1 MRLHREEYDSPSA
14 RASST
19 DGDGTASHSDG
30 DIHALE
36 NNAQQAE
43 EKRAADRARRFSA
56 VAALNGASVALADGR
71 SGRGG
76 HGDGG
81 GCRRFLGRSGRT
93 PGCGDSKNRHERS
106 CEGNGEVFSEHGWMD
121 GWLVW

>member
-1 MRLHREEYDSPSA
+1 MGEGSDTDKRLHREDYDSPSA
-14 RASST
+14 GASST
-19 DGDGTASHSDG
+19 DGDRTASHSDG
-30 DIHALE
+30 DIHAVE
-36 NNAQQAE
+36 NDSQQAE

-76 HGDGG
+76 HGDG
-81 GCRRFLGRSGRT
+81 RRRRRDRCSGSS

-106 CEGNGEVFSEHGWMD
+106 CDGNGEVFSEHA
-121 GWLVW
+121 